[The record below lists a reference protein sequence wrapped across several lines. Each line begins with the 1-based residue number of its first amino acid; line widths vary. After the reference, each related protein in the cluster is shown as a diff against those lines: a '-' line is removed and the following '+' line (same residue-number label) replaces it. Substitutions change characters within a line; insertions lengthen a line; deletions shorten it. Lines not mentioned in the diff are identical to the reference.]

1 MATAGGG
8 RTRDLGFLSG
18 ECYFVHFLCPSL
30 KAMKCQAWRREVSVG
45 IGVHEIPLHDVG
57 IPSATVT
64 QKKAGET

>member
-30 KAMKCQAWRREVSVG
+30 KAMKCQAWRKEVSVG
-45 IGVHEIPLHDVG
+45 IGVHEIPF
-57 IPSATVT
+57 A
-64 QKKAGET
+64 